1 MSRWFKLCCFN
12 EDREEWM
19 KQELL
24 EGRLHF
30 GWSPPGSDLRRLDD
44 MSWGE
49 CDKLILGNDEWS
61 ATGSEI
67 YRTGQ
72 FLLNRIASTDRIAV
86 QLTQPLREFYLF
98 EVVEGYDYPTLEQS
112 DFNHILKGRPLAP
125 GAITYFSKYVTN
137 ELRHALSKRGKYYQI
152 YPEGALKELDEI
164 LESKLWTRND
174 IKDETSQSIEMMKLQ
189 DAVIDRT
196 VTLIQQKWQSK
207 YFEQFVADVL
217 RNLPGI
223 ELKAEGDS
231 GYGWDLTIT
240 IRDVLTGEVLLDD
253 IPIQCKNYEG
263 LVSTTKPFE
272 DLERAIKNSP
282 EHVRTAYLVII
293 GDLTEKFY
301 HSLEAFETKVRSELQ
316 REIEFRVIDQRQL
329 ARLYLKL

>member
-1 MSRWFKLCCFN
+1 MSKWFKICCFN
-12 EDREEWM
+12 EGREEWM

-30 GWSPPGSDLRRLDD
+30 GWSPPGSDLRRLGV
-44 MSWGE
+44 MSWE
-49 CDKLILGNDEWS
+49 NRDKLVLGNEEWT

-67 YRTGQ
+67 FRTGQ
-72 FLLNRIASTDRIAV
+72 FLLNRIASADRIAV
-86 QLTQPLREFYLF
+86 QFAQPLREFYLF
-98 EVVEGYDYPTLEQS
+98 EVIEGYDYPSKEQS
-112 DFNHILKGRPLAP
+112 DFNHILRGRPLAP
-125 GAITYFSKYVTN
+125 SAITYFSKYVTN

-152 YPEGALKELDEI
+152 YPEGALRELDEI
-164 LESKLWTRND
+164 VDNRLWTKD
-174 IKDETSQSIEMMKLQ
+174 DLKDETSQSIEMMKLQ

-196 VTLIQQKWQSK
+196 VTLIQQKYQSK

-217 RNLPGI
+217 KNLPGI
-223 ELKAEGDS
+223 ELKARGDS

-263 LVSTTKPFE
+263 VVSTTKPFE
-272 DLERAIKNSP
+272 DLERSIKNSP
-282 EHVRTAYLVII
+282 KHVKTAYLVII

-301 HSLEAFETKVRSELQ
+301 HSLEAFETRVRTELE

-329 ARLYLKL
+329 ARLYLRF